1 MKDTVN
7 LCLIGAGRAGMIH
20 ARNFI
25 SKVPYAKMAS
35 VCDPSEEACRAAVL
49 ELGIESYFTDY
60 REALKNEC
68 IDAVVVVTPTA
79 YHRDIVVAAARAG
92 KHILCEKPMAMTPEE
107 CREMIDAAEKNRVKL
122 QVGFMR
128 RFDASF
134 MRAKEILES
143 GEIGALVM
151 VKSLTRGPS
160 IPKPW
165 MYDIHK
171 SNGPLAEVNSHD
183 IDTVRWLSGSEF
195 KTVFALAGNYRC
207 GEAGEKFPDFYDNVI
222 LNSRLENGVLGCLD
236 GAQGVGYGYDARVEI
251 LGTSG
256 SIMLGDLQ
264 DKTTVTYTKN
274 RGKTSDVVQSW
285 MFLFREAY
293 VNEDIS
299 FVEAVREDS
308 PVKASGID
316 GLRAVQVV
324 NAGNQSI
331 VTGKVVEL
339 NGKNKS

>member
-1 MKDTVN
+1 MKDIVN

-20 ARNFI
+20 ARNFG
-25 SKVPYAKMAS
+25 SRVPHARMVS
-35 VCDPSEEACRAAVL
+35 VCDPSEEACRAAVQ
-49 ELGIESYFTDY
+49 ELGIEAYLTDY
-60 REALKNEC
+60 REALKDER

-79 YHRDIVVAAARAG
+79 FHKDIVVAAARAG
-92 KHILCEKPMAMTPEE
+92 KHILCEKPMAMTGEE
-107 CREMIDAAEKNRVKL
+107 CQEMINAARENHVKL

-143 GEIGALVM
+143 GEIGDLVL

-160 IPKPW
+160 IPRPW
-165 MYDIHK
+165 MYDIRK

-183 IDTVRWLSGSEF
+183 IDTMRWLSGSEF
-195 KTVFALAGNYRC
+195 KTVFALADNYRC
-207 GEAGEKFPDFYDNVI
+207 EEAKKEFPDFYDNVI
-222 LNSRLENGVLGCLD
+222 LNTRFENGVLGCLD

-251 LGTSG
+251 LGTRG

-264 DKTTVTYTKN
+264 DKTTVTYTRNK
-274 RGKTSDVVQSW
+274 GKASDVVQSW

-308 PVKASGID
+308 QVKVTGQD
-316 GLRAVQVV
+316 GLMAVRVV
-324 NAGNQSI
+324 NAGNESI
-331 VTGKVVEL
+331 VTGRVVEL
-339 NGKNKS
+339 

>member
-1 MKDTVN
+1 MKDIVN

-20 ARNFI
+20 ARNFA
-25 SKVPYAKMAS
+25 SKVPHARMIS

-49 ELGIESYFTDY
+49 ELGIETYCTDY
-60 REALKNEC
+60 REALKDERV
-68 IDAVVVVTPTA
+68 DAVVVVTPTA
-79 YHRDIVVAAARAG
+79 YHKDIVVAAARAG
-92 KHILCEKPMAMTPEE
+92 KHILCEKPMAMTQEE
-107 CREMIDAAEKNRVKL
+107 CREMIAAAEENHVKL

-134 MRAKEILES
+134 MRAKEILEA
-143 GEIGALVM
+143 GEIGDLVL

-183 IDTVRWLSGSEF
+183 IDTMRWLSGSEF
-195 KTVFALAGNYRC
+195 KTVYALAGNYRC
-207 GEAGEKFPDFYDNVI
+207 REAREEFPDFYDNVI
-222 LNSRLENGVLGCLD
+222 LNTRFENGVLGCLD
-236 GAQGVGYGYDARVEI
+236 GAQGVRYGYDARVEL
-251 LGTSG
+251 LGTCG

-264 DKTTVTYTKN
+264 DKTTVTYTKD
-274 RGKTSDVVQSW
+274 RGKTSDVIQSW

-308 PVKASGID
+308 PVKVTGLD

-324 NAGNQSI
+324 NAGNRSI

-339 NGKNKS
+339 GEENAR

>member
-1 MKDTVN
+1 MKDNVN

-25 SKVPYAKMAS
+25 SKVPHARMVS

-49 ELGIESYFTDY
+49 ELGIETYFTDY
-60 REALKNEC
+60 REALKDER

-79 YHRDIVVAAARAG
+79 YHKDIVVAAARAG
-92 KHILCEKPMAMTPEE
+92 KHILCEKPMAMTQDE
-107 CREMIDAAEKNRVKL
+107 CREMISAAEENHVKL

-128 RFDASF
+128 RFDSSF
-134 MRAKEILES
+134 MRAKEILDS
-143 GEIGALVM
+143 GEIGDLVL

-183 IDTVRWLSGSEF
+183 IDTMRWMSGSEF
-195 KTVFALAGNYRC
+195 KTVYALAGNYRC
-207 GEAGEKFPDFYDNVI
+207 GEAREEFPDFYDNVI
-222 LNSRLENGVLGCLD
+222 LNTRFENGVLGCLD
-236 GAQGVGYGYDARVEI
+236 GAQGVRYGYDARVEI

-264 DKTTVTYTKN
+264 DKTTVTYT
-274 RGKTSDVVQSW
+274 RDHGKTSDVIQSW

-308 PVKASGID
+308 PVKVTGLD

-324 NAGNQSI
+324 NAGNESI
-331 VTGKVVEL
+331 VTGKVVEIGET
-339 NGKNKS
+339 NR